1 MNPQDIPLQSPG
13 IVIQSI
19 DELWQWCKS
28 KTDAVTKLAGEAAFD
43 GCRCLA
49 SKYSDEIKI
58 RFDGNENLARQHPE
72 LTEAVRKAP
81 FETLILDGVA
91 VAVAEGK
98 VLSGDHLAALPTG
111 EPGFPA
117 VMIASDCLF
126 LDEDLSQRP
135 LGERQEILKAAI
147 HDIDCPLIQL
157 SPAREF
163 SSRKELEIINRWAAS
178 RPGSEGL
185 VVKDLSKPHQSGS
198 SEDWAVLKAA
208 SAHKETVPR
217 LAIQVIGKQNPKAVF
232 IAASPNEIEAAR
244 GVPLAG
250 EGRRFFRKAYL
261 EPAGLHEED
270 TAFLYLVPRVLKRAP
285 TIQEVEAW
293 RPWLQRQLQN
303 LNPELVVA
311 LGKQA
316 GEALGE
322 LADLVMPHPHAVLKH
337 GDSGEV
343 SRKTLQIRKAL
354 TAQVLN
360 NCGCNNG
367 FIGKEIRCTIFKA
380 DVERRLVYSVIAEPD
395 TVDADGDVMSAEAIE
410 EMAHNY
416 MLDSRK
422 FDNRHDWR
430 AVDAVIV
437 ESWIQRKATNL
448 LGEKIKA
455 NSWVIGVKV
464 FADHIW
470 QKILS
475 GEYQAFSIGGR
486 GVRVPRVRFG

>member
-1 MNPQDIPLQSPG
+1 MNPQDVPPQSPG
-13 IVIQSI
+13 LAAKSI
-19 DELWQWCKS
+19 DELWQWCQG
-28 KTDAVTKLAGEAAFD
+28 KTDAVVKLAGEADFD
-43 GCRCLA
+43 GYHCLV
-49 SKYSDEIKI
+49 SKYSEDIRIK
-58 RFDGNENLARQHPE
+58 FDANEDLARQHPE

-81 FETLILDGVA
+81 FETMILDGVA
-91 VAVAEGK
+91 VAVAEGM
-98 VLSGDHLAALPTG
+98 VLSKDHLAALPTG

-117 VMIASDCLF
+117 VLVASDCTF

-135 LGERQEILKAAI
+135 LGERRDVLKAAI

-157 SPAREF
+157 SPIREF
-163 SSRKELEIINRWAAS
+163 STKKELEIVNRWAAS
-178 RPGSEGL
+178 RLGSEGL
-185 VVKDLSKPHQSGS
+185 MVKDLSKPRQSGS

-208 SAHKETVPR
+208 SIQKETVPR

-232 IAASPNEIEAAR
+232 ITASPNEIEAAR

-250 EGRRFFRKAYL
+250 EGKRFFRKAYL
-261 EPAGLHEED
+261 EPAGLQEVD
-270 TAFLYLVPRVLKRAP
+270 TAFLYLVPRVLNRAP
-285 TIQEVEAW
+285 TAQEVEAW

-311 LGKQA
+311 LGKQT

-322 LADLVMPHPHAVLKH
+322 LADLTMPHPHAILKH

-343 SRKTLQIRKAL
+343 SRKALQLRKAL

-367 FIGKEIRCTIFKA
+367 FVRKEIRCSIFKA
-380 DVERRLVYSVIAEPD
+380 DVERHLVYSVIAEPD
-395 TVDADGDVMSAEAIE
+395 TADAEGDVMSVETIE

-430 AVDAVIV
+430 AVDAALV
-437 ESWIQRKATNL
+437 ESWIQREATIL